1 MKSIA
6 QPGCVTVHPLRSA
19 GVSPAEGG
27 QDGRVPKKRNGG
39 VNAYPVA
46 NFLVVK
52 LKMLIMT
59 KPPLLFLALL
69 LLSLTACT
77 PPSATRQYDPDVNP
91 PPIRGEMAEEAPPVV
106 YDDAKPSEAQ
116 VHKGGTAQTAK
127 PLTPVTAPTEPPAVL
142 ALLQEADA
150 SSASGRLD
158 NAAATLERAIR
169 IQPRNALLW
178 QKLAEVRLQ
187 QHQPGLAE
195 DLAKKSNIYAKD
207 NKALLGKNWS
217 IIAHARREKGD
228 VQGSSEA
235 EAKARQ

>member
-1 MKSIA
+1 
-6 QPGCVTVHPLRSA
+6 
-19 GVSPAEGG
+19 
-27 QDGRVPKKRNGG
+27 
-39 VNAYPVA
+39 
-46 NFLVVK
+46 
-52 LKMLIMT
+52 MLIMT
-59 KPPLLFLALL
+59 RFPLLFSAFL
-69 LLSLTACT
+69 LLSLAACT
-77 PPSATRQYDPDVNP
+77 PPSATRQYDPDVIIP
-91 PPIRGEMAEEAPPVV
+91 PPIRGEVAAETPPAV
-106 YDDAKPSEAQ
+106 YEDAKPNEVE
-116 VHKGGTAQTAK
+116 VHKGGIGQTAK
-127 PLTPVTAPTEPPAVL
+127 PLAPVQASADPPAVL

-207 NKALLGKNWS
+207 NKVLLSKNWS
-217 IIAHARREKGD
+217 IIANARREKGD
-228 VQGSSEA
+228 VQGSGEA